1 MSGSIQRGCPLVR
14 ISHLMT
20 DPDPCR
26 DAACGSAG
34 YSSPAS
40 SHFRIVQGRDHAA
53 ALDGRPYGF
62 GPQAMTANQRAG
74 LHDFLRRL
82 GVLR

>member
-1 MSGSIQRGCPLVR
+1 MSGSIPRGCPLVR

-26 DAACGSAG
+26 DAASSSAG
-34 YSSPAS
+34 HSSPTS
-40 SHFRIVQGRDHAA
+40 GHSRIVHGPVLGAA
-53 ALDGRPYGF
+53 VDRRPYGF
-62 GPQAMTANQRAG
+62 GPQALTANQRAG
-74 LHDFLRRL
+74 MHDFLQRL